1 MCFPVVMYGC
11 ERWTINKAE
20 CWRTDVFKLWCWR
33 RLLRVPQTAKISN
46 QSILKEINCEYS
58 LEGLVL
64 KLKLQYFGYLI
75 WWAKLIGKDPDAGKD
90 GGQEEK
96 RVREDEMVGW
106 HHWLTGH
113 EFEQTL
119 GEMMKDREA
128 WHAAIHGISKSRIYW
143 ATEQQQSTHHSSP
156 FSLLQEALGLHLW
169 TPLFS
174 CFQLDADNWV
184 TGGQRKDWCMYSSSS
199 LQIDFLFSLGSGN
212 HSFSIALAGLGV
224 VRAHWMAPSLFGF
237 LSPCSQI
244 SRYSLY

>member
-1 MCFPVVMYGC
+1 MLKNWRFQTVVLEKTLESPPDSKDIKPVNLKGNQLWIFIGRTGAKAEAPILWLPDMMSQTHWKRPWC
-11 ERWTINKAE
+11 WERWRAGGE
-20 CWRTDVFKLWCWR
+20 
-33 RLLRVPQTAKISN
+33 
-46 QSILKEINCEYS
+46 
-58 LEGLVL
+58 EGER
-64 KLKLQYFGYLI
+64 G
-75 WWAKLIGKDPDAGKD
+75 WD
-90 GGQEEK
+90 
-96 RVREDEMVGW
+96 VGW